1 MGFIYFLL
9 FSHYFFRDCNRIRK
23 ELEEKASSGI
33 RSGFFFSS
41 FDTAAGVQRSERRG
55 EKTALWFCCLMLI
68 DFFFQFFSLRFDFT
82 PNFCWSVCVLYRDD
96 GTCIRRVFSRGC
108 WTHLFSIGEKSHQ
121 QLPIIHVTSL
131 THR

>member
-9 FSHYFFRDCNRIRK
+9 FSLYFFRDCNRIRK
-23 ELEEKASSGI
+23 ELEEKDVIWDSF
-33 RSGFFFSS
+33 RFFFFSS

-82 PNFCWSVCVLYRDD
+82 PNFC
-96 GTCIRRVFSRGC
+96 
-108 WTHLFSIGEKSHQ
+108 
-121 QLPIIHVTSL
+121 
-131 THR
+131 